1 MVMSTRASSKSL
13 VSTLEELIRLDGEV
27 IDERFEDERKR
38 TALISEV
45 VDLCEAAFKENRSD
59 ALFDAHQALYKIY
72 SLYLHIP
79 RLSAPT
85 AESSATIII
94 IRNIIERH
102 FLAYEDR
109 RIPPAVWHEVPR
121 EFEAFKQWLLEKV
134 SLHPS
139 YRHPLYEKYLRE
151 RAGIDGLRTFILQET
166 TIDARFDDFLAMV
179 QIGTDEGI
187 KLEIASNYW
196 DEMGQGIQAK
206 MHTAMFTRL
215 LKKLDIQANGNGSL
229 TTEALACGNLSLMLS
244 LRRQHFYKA
253 IGYFAVTEYLAPQ
266 RFRDVITAWKRN
278 RLDSGDAEY
287 YEAHVIIDRAHADN
301 WFTNVIKPA
310 LDSDPEAVIEI
321 TRGAFYRLNT
331 SQRYLDR
338 LITAV
343 GA

>member
-1 MVMSTRASSKSL
+1 MVMSTRATAMSF
-13 VSTLEELIRLDGEV
+13 VSTLEEIILLDGEV
-27 IDERFEDERKR
+27 IDRIFEDERKR
-38 TALISEV
+38 RALISEV
-45 VDLCEAAFKENRSD
+45 VELCELAFKENRPD
-59 ALFDAHQALYKIY
+59 ALFAAHQALYKIY
-72 SLYLHIP
+72 SLYLQIP
-79 RLSAPT
+79 RPGAPT
-85 AESSATIII
+85 AESSATIIN

-102 FLAYEDR
+102 FLEYEDQ
-109 RIPPAVWHEVPR
+109 RIPSTVRHEVPR
-121 EFEAFKQWLLEKV
+121 EYDAYKKWLLEKV
-134 SLHPS
+134 GLHPS

-151 RAGIDGLRTFILQET
+151 RAGIDGLRTFIVQET

-179 QIGTDEGI
+179 QIGTEEGI

-206 MHTAMFTRL
+206 MHTAMFTRIL
-215 LKKLDIQANGNGSL
+215 RKLDIEANVNGLL

-244 LRRQHFYKA
+244 LRRQYFYKA

-266 RFRDVITAWKRN
+266 RFRDVITAWERN

-287 YEAHVIIDRAHADN
+287 YEAHVMIDRAHADN
-301 WFTNVIKPA
+301 WFRNVIRPA
-310 LDSDPEAVIEI
+310 IASDPEAVVEI

-338 LITAV
+338 LMTAL